1 MDSSTYMPPFREK
14 LDGMHVYTH
23 LRTAL
28 LYLKNISIICH
39 GLFNQAEADVDG
51 STWKHTKEVLHGSN
65 FIQWVVLTEPHAE
78 NPSVINL
85 CFGYLRR
92 EMKDMILSI
101 ENMNF
106 STFLTQKSICSILK
120 SIRLFH
126 NSL

>member
-1 MDSSTYMPPFREK
+1 MDSRTFMPPFREE
-14 LDGMHVYTH
+14 LGGMHVYTH

-28 LYLKNISIICH
+28 LYLKNISICH
-39 GLFNQAEADVDG
+39 GLFSQAEADVDG